1 MAEVVTLAKSDGV
14 PGLPPDFV
22 MTETAREIHRSLDH
36 MRNMTG
42 FRMALICGAA
52 GIGKSLA
59 ILDYMKGK
67 ARCEFFNGAAEESN
81 AMALAENLCF
91 HLGLT
96 NWQNASLLT
105 RRTILVPAL
114 ARYDFIVIDEAQ
126 NYTLKA
132 LSWLRIVCAEAGCD
146 LVLSGGHQLYAVA
159 MADDQIESRTVR
171 PRLFPA
177 SKPGDVQA
185 FAASH
190 GLNRDGIPK
199 ELELVAMRGGLRRVR
214 NVIEVATLF
223 AGGAPVT
230 LDHIRAAIADLGLSG
245 GKA

>member
-1 MAEVVTLAKSDGV
+1 
-14 PGLPPDFV
+14 
-22 MTETAREIHRSLDH
+22 
-36 MRNMTG
+36 MR
-42 FRMALICGAA
+42 AA
-52 GIGKSLA
+52 SSPLRKV
-59 ILDYMKGK
+59 
-67 ARCEFFNGAAEESN
+67 
-81 AMALAENLCF
+81 NLCF

-132 LSWLRIVCAEAGCD
+132 LNWLRIVCAEAGCD
-146 LVLSGGHQLYAVA
+146 LVLAGGHQLYAVA

-185 FAASH
+185 LAGLF

-214 NVIEVATLF
+214 NVVEVATLF
-223 AGGAPVT
+223 AGEGRVT
-230 LDHIRAAIADLGLSG
+230 LDHVRAAIADLGLTG

>member
-1 MAEVVTLAKSDGV
+1 MAEVVTLAKSGGV
-14 PGLPPDFV
+14 TGTAADFV
-22 MTETAREIHRSLDH
+22 MTETAREIHRSLQH
-36 MRNMTG
+36 MQNMAG

-52 GIGKSLA
+52 GIGKSEA
-59 ILDYMKGK
+59 ILEYMKGK
-67 ARCEFFNGAAEESN
+67 SRCEFFNGAAEESN

-91 HLGLT
+91 HLGLI

-146 LVLSGGHQLYAVA
+146 LVLAGGHQLYAVA

-171 PRLFPA
+171 PLLILA
-177 SKPGDVQA
+177 SKPADVQA
-185 FAASH
+185 FAGLY

-199 ELELVAMRGGLRRVR
+199 ELELVAMRGGLRKVR
-214 NVIEVATLF
+214 NVVEGASLF
-223 AGGAPVT
+223 AGDGRVT
-230 LDHIRAAIADLGLSG
+230 LDHIRAAIAWDGPTG